1 MGEGGNL
8 EGDNT
13 NLIALGFHP
22 GQAMSQTSWR
32 LKIKDETCLTLL
44 LGVGPGLGGS
54 GGQEKSKWPRSAE
67 ANAAFLLPGQVHDL
81 REERRGAE

>member
-22 GQAMSQTSWR
+22 GQTMSQTSWR
-32 LKIKDETCLTLL
+32 LKIKERTCFTLP
-44 LGVGPGLGGS
+44 LGVGPGLGVGS
-54 GGQEKSKWPRSAE
+54 GGQ
-67 ANAAFLLPGQVHDL
+67 
-81 REERRGAE
+81 